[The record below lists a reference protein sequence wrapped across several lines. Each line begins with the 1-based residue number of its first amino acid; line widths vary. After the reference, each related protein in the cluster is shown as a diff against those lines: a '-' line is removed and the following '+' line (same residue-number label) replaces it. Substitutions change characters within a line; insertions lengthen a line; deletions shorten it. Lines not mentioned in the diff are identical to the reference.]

1 MSGAASLPP
10 AAYAASLAGFAEMT
24 VHRLL
29 ALLRRVTPEHA
40 FAIAAGD
47 EAPPAGSLVE
57 RVLAHPDTGS
67 RVADAWAASARA
79 RRPGQVWERCCELGL
94 EVSVLGDASHPPALS
109 EDVLP
114 VPVLFSRGDRSVLS
128 GRRVAVVGTRN
139 ATAAGRQLAKG
150 FGAGLA
156 SAGVHVVSGL
166 ARGIDGAAHTG
177 LLKELR
183 EPPSGAALLG
193 RPIAVVASGLDVVYP
208 REHDQLWHEV
218 GELGLLLGEQ
228 PPGSPPLPHQFPM
241 RNRMIAALAEVV
253 VVVESRERGG
263 SLVTARLAAE
273 RSVPVMAV
281 PGNVTSR
288 ASSGANSL
296 LRDGAA
302 PAIDVTDIL
311 VALELDHLR
320 FDPLPADGRVPPRDA
335 DLEVLHTCVEQ
346 SRTIGDV
353 AGCLGRPLV
362 EVAMSLARLEQH
374 GWLHQSDGWFEALRY
389 PRS

>member
-1 MSGAASLPP
+1 
-10 AAYAASLAGFAEMT
+10 
-24 VHRLL
+24 
-29 ALLRRVTPEHA
+29 
-40 FAIAAGD
+40 
-47 EAPPAGSLVE
+47 
-57 RVLAHPDTGS
+57 
-67 RVADAWAASARA
+67 
-79 RRPGQVWERCCELGL
+79 
-94 EVSVLGDASHPPALS
+94 
-109 EDVLP
+109 
-114 VPVLFSRGDRSVLS
+114 
-128 GRRVAVVGTRN
+128 VVGTRN

-156 SAGVHVVSGL
+156 RAGVHVVSGL
-166 ARGIDGAAHTG
+166 ARGIDGAVHAG

-374 GWLHQSDGWFEALRY
+374 GWLHQSDGWFEALRC
-389 PRS
+389 PR